1 MGPRPE
7 WKVLSSIE
15 PTVIMVWLVPGAVI
29 LFAAGPLLPAAATT
43 TIPLRHIFS
52 TCLIRL
58 RVFSISI
65 LLLGVVP
72 NDIFATL
79 ILYRSLLLIIQFV
92 PSITL
97 PILPLPYE
105 SSTFT
110 DIIWL
115 IGAMPLKRPLLAF
128 PLPAIIPETWVPC
141 PLSS

>member
-79 ILYRSLLLIIQFV
+79 ILYRS
-92 PSITL
+92 
-97 PILPLPYE
+97 
-105 SSTFT
+105 
-110 DIIWL
+110 
-115 IGAMPLKRPLLAF
+115 
-128 PLPAIIPETWVPC
+128 
-141 PLSS
+141 